1 MKTDAPPTLASRIV
15 RRLLLWF
22 YQTRGWQAVGAPPP
36 DRRCVILAAPHTSN
50 WDFINFLG
58 LANTLGIKAHFMGKS
73 SLFRWPMGRFM
84 RDMGGVAIDRSAS
97 RNYVEATIA
106 EFARHD
112 EFMLVIAAEGTRSA
126 VTQWR
131 TGFYHIALGA
141 GVPLVLGYV
150 DYAKK
155 IGGLGPAIMPTGDY
169 EADMAQIV
177 AFYAD
182 KTARHPERT
191 AHDLATIIGTNRK

>member
-1 MKTDAPPTLASRIV
+1 MKTDPRPTLLSRLV

-22 YQTRGWQAVGAPPP
+22 YQTRGWTALGAPPP
-36 DRRCVILAAPHTSN
+36 DRRCVIVAAPHTSN

-58 LANTLGIKAHFMGKS
+58 LTNALGIKAHFMGKA
-73 SLFRWPMGRFM
+73 SLFKWPMTRFM
-84 RDMGGVAIDRSAS
+84 RDMGGVAIDRTKS

-106 EFARHD
+106 EFAARK
-112 EFMLVIAAEGTRSA
+112 EFMLVIAPEGTRGA

-150 DYAKK
+150 DYEKK

-169 EADMAQIV
+169 AADMALIV
-177 AFYAD
+177 EFYRD
-182 KTARHPERT
+182 KIARHPERT
-191 AHDLATIIGTNRK
+191 AHDLETIVGTNT

>member
-1 MKTDAPPTLASRIV
+1 MDPRPTLLSRIV
-15 RRLLLWF
+15 RRLLLSF
-22 YQTRGWQAVGAPPP
+22 YQARGWKAFGSPPA
-36 DRRCVILAAPHTSN
+36 DRRCVIIAAPHTSN

-58 LANTLGIKAHFMGKS
+58 LTNALGIDTHFMAKQ

-84 RDMGGVAIDRSAS
+84 RDMGGVEIDRSKS

-106 EFARHD
+106 EFAKRR

-141 GVPLVLGYV
+141 KVPLVLGWI
-150 DYAKK
+150 DYPSRT
-155 IGGLGPAIMPTGDY
+155 GGLGPAIMPTGDY
-169 EADMAQIV
+169 KADMRGIV
-177 AFYAD
+177 AFYSD
-182 KTARHPERT
+182 KIARHPERT
-191 AHDLATIIGTNRK
+191 AHDFDTIVVVSRP

>member
-1 MKTDAPPTLASRIV
+1 MTLDPTPTLLSRIV
-15 RRLLLWF
+15 RRILLWF
-22 YQTRGWQAVGAPPP
+22 YQTRGWTAVGAPPQ

-58 LANTLGIKAHFMGKS
+58 LTNALGIKTHFMGKS

-84 RDMGGVAIDRSAS
+84 RDMGGVAIDRTAS

-106 EFARHD
+106 EFARRK

-155 IGGLGPAIMPTGDY
+155 IGGHGPAFMPTGDY
-169 EADMAQIV
+169 EADMRHIV
-177 AFYAD
+177 DFYAD